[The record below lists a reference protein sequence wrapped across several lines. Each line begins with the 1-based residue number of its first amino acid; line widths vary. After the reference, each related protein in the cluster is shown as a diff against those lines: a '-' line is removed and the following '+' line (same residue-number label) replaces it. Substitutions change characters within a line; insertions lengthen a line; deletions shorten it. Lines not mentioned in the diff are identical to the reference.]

1 MPPTINNGKAMY
13 ISPPTT
19 IPINITGK
27 KITVQS
33 NFIIPQDAF
42 NPNIKIFKKNDA
54 FIEINISDFINK
66 CKKYLIEVLDYGI
79 TSIEDKDNIKLSI
92 SKGGLIVQDFSS
104 SGSYEQSIIDALQWH
119 LNSLKDIKK
128 GA

>member
-1 MPPTINNGKAMY
+1 M
-13 ISPPTT
+13 
-19 IPINITGK
+19 
-27 KITVQS
+27 
-33 NFIIPQDAF
+33 
-42 NPNIKIFKKNDA
+42 
-54 FIEINISDFINK
+54 
-66 CKKYLIEVLDYGI
+66 DYGI

-119 LNSLKDIKK
+119 LDSLKDIKK